1 MFFLCF
7 PNHDFLGGWGGGGL
21 GDEDDIGFVF
31 NKYGFCVQVYI

>member
-7 PNHDFLGGWGGGGL
+7 PNHDFFGGWGL